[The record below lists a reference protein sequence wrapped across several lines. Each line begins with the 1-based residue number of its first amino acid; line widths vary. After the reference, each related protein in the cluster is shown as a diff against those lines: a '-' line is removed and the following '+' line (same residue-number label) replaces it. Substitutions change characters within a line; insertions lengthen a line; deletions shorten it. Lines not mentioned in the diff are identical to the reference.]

1 MASNIIQDKDDLA
14 EVIVA
19 MPFGRLMQVAHELVS
34 MVAEANEETPGIRNL
49 DTPLGM
55 AEMLYDWAEAQQD
68 AD

>member
-1 MASNIIQDKDDLA
+1 METTMTNIIKDKDDLA

-34 MVAEANEETPGIRNL
+34 MVADADPAREI

-55 AEMLYDWAEAQQD
+55 AEMLNDWAESQQE